1 VAALRCLAILTDAG
15 KRGFPP
21 GQRAAYFARGTTM
34 NIELADTKKRTP
46 IRLVKRRQGLLARL
60 FAPVDIAS
68 LAFFRVA
75 FGAVMLWEVWR
86 YFNYGWISRYY
97 IEPGFHFT
105 YYGFDWVRPW
115 PGDGMYYH
123 FSRWGCWPPASWPA
137 SCTASA

>member
-1 VAALRCLAILTDAG
+1 
-15 KRGFPP
+15 
-21 GQRAAYFARGTTM
+21 
-34 NIELADTKKRTP
+34 NIELANTNKRTP
-46 IRLVKRRQGLLARL
+46 VANKRTPLRLVKRRRGLLARL

-68 LAFFRVA
+68 LAFFRAA

-105 YYGFDWVRPW
+105 YFGFDWVKPW

-123 FSRWGCWPPASWPA
+123 FFALGLLAA
-137 SCTASA
+137 